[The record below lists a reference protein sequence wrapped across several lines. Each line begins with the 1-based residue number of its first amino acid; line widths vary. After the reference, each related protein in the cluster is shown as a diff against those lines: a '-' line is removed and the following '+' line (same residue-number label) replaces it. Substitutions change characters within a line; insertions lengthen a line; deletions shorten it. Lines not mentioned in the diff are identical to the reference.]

1 MNPDYSGGPAAIT
14 VILVRGMQAGGV
26 RIREHS
32 NVKTEAESRVICFDD
47 ERRGH
52 KKLKK
57 NQRNGFSLLS
67 LQKEPAPPTH

>member
-26 RIREHS
+26 RIREHG

-47 ERRGH
+47 EGRGL

-57 NQRNGFSLLS
+57 I
-67 LQKEPAPPTH
+67 KEMDSPF